1 MHETVCALLITATTM
16 ALQSSSPSSWVDV
29 WQGELEGLPS
39 VVLTL
44 ATDGGQLQGTLVLNG
59 ISSNDGNP
67 RIAVHEAHVLL
78 RPALHGSYLS
88 FAVKRQRGSGTTM
101 DFTVEQSS
109 ANSAKIHCL
118 NCGDEAPIVAITK
131 QD

>member
-44 ATDGGQLQGTLVLNG
+44 ATDGGQLQGTLVLNVG
-59 ISSNDGNP
+59 D
-67 RIAVHEAHVLL
+67 RRAVLRAGDSFQFKSTVPHSVRNESRETARVLWVMNTL
-78 RPALHGSYLS
+78 PPVVHL
-88 FAVKRQRGSGTTM
+88 
-101 DFTVEQSS
+101 
-109 ANSAKIHCL
+109 
-118 NCGDEAPIVAITK
+118 
-131 QD
+131 